1 MYYSLKIIYMEKSL
15 KGTKTEQNL
24 LKAFAGESQA
34 KNRYEFAAKVAK
46 EEGYEQ
52 ISGIF
57 LATALQEQQHAKRF
71 FNFLEGGM
79 VEITASYPAGKT
91 GTTKENL
98 NAAAE
103 GEHEEW
109 SDLYPAFA
117 EVAEEEG
124 FKNISTAFKAIAA
137 AEKGHEDRYRKLLE
151 NVMKDKVF
159 EREEKVFWYCRKCG
173 YIHFGTK
180 PLKNCP
186 ACLHPESYFE
196 LLAENY

>member
-1 MYYSLKIIYMEKSL
+1 MEKSL
-15 KGTKTEQNL
+15 KGTRTEQNL

-34 KNRYEFAAKVAK
+34 SNRYTFAAKVAK

-57 LATALQEQQHAKRF
+57 LETAAQEQQHAKRF
-71 FNFLEGGM
+71 FRLLEGGM
-79 VEITASYPAGKT
+79 VEITATYPGGKI

-98 NAAAE
+98 SNAAD

-109 SDLYPAFA
+109 SEGYPDFA
-117 EVAEEEG
+117 QIAEEEG
-124 FKNISTAFKAIAA
+124 FKNISSVFKAVSV
-137 AEKGHEDRYRKLLE
+137 AEKAHEERYRKLLE

-159 EREEKVFWYCRKCG
+159 QREEKVFWYCRNCG

-186 ACLHPESYFE
+186 ACLHPESYFQVKV
-196 LLAENY
+196 ENY

>member
-1 MYYSLKIIYMEKSL
+1 MEKSL

-52 ISGIF
+52 IAAIF
-57 LATALQEQQHAKRF
+57 LETALQEQQHAKRF

-91 GTTKENL
+91 GTTRENL
-98 NAAAE
+98 NAAAD

-109 SDLYPAFA
+109 NGLYPAFA
-117 EVAEEEG
+117 QIAEKEG
-124 FKNISTAFKAIAA
+124 FNNISSAFKAIAA
-137 AEKGHEDRYRKLLE
+137 AEKGHEERYRRLLE
-151 NVMKDKVF
+151 NVMKNRVF
-159 EREEKVFWYCRKCG
+159 EREGKVFWYCRKCG
-173 YIHFGTK
+173 YVHFGTK

-186 ACLHPESYFE
+186 ACLHPMSYFE
-196 LLAENY
+196 IKSENY

>member
-1 MYYSLKIIYMEKSL
+1 MKKSL

-46 EEGYEQ
+46 EEGFEQ

-79 VEITASYPAGKT
+79 VEITASYPAGRT
-91 GTTKENL
+91 GTTQENL

-109 SDLYPAFA
+109 SDLYPTFA
-117 EVAEEEG
+117 KVAEQEG
-124 FKNISTAFKAIAA
+124 FKEISTAFKAIAA
-137 AEKGHEDRYRKLLE
+137 AEKGHEERYRKLLE
-151 NVMKDKVF
+151 NVMKNRVF
-159 EREEKVFWYCRKCG
+159 ERDGKVFWYCRKCG

>member
-1 MYYSLKIIYMEKSL
+1 MEKSL

-52 ISGIF
+52 IAGIF
-57 LATALQEQQHAKRF
+57 LETALQEQQHAKRF

-91 GTTKENL
+91 ADTKENL
-98 NAAAE
+98 VNAAA

-109 SDLYPAFA
+109 NILYPEFA
-117 EVAEEEG
+117 KVAEKEG
-124 FKNISTAFKAIAA
+124 FKNISTAFKAIAS

-151 NVMKDKVF
+151 NVMKNKVF
-159 EREEKVFWYCRKCG
+159 ERDEKVFWYCRKCG
-173 YIHFGTK
+173 YIHFGTR

-186 ACLHPESYFE
+186 ACLHSESYFE
-196 LLAENY
+196 LKAENY